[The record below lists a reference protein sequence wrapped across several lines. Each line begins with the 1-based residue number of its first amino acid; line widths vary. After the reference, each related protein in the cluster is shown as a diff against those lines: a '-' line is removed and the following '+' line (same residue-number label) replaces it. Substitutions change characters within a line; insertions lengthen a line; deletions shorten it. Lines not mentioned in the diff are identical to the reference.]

1 MKKILFLLII
11 FMIFIVMMTSAK
23 ADNFN
28 CLVEAVYHEA
38 RSESLLGMLSVANVI
53 LTRKE
58 NSNFPNTICQVV
70 HQGKYWKGNPVRDRC
85 QFSYWCDGKTER
97 FVEIEGLIKSINVS
111 EMALK
116 GIQVRQAVGA
126 THYHANYVTPRWA
139 SDPRFKALGSIGKHL
154 FYIDMRE

>member
-1 MKKILFLLII
+1 MKKVLFLLFI
-11 FMIFIVMMTSAK
+11 FMIFIVMMASAK

-70 HQGKYWKGNPVRDRC
+70 HQGK
-85 QFSYWCDGKTER
+85 
-97 FVEIEGLIKSINVS
+97 
-111 EMALK
+111 
-116 GIQVRQAVGA
+116 
-126 THYHANYVTPRWA
+126 
-139 SDPRFKALGSIGKHL
+139 
-154 FYIDMRE
+154 

>member
-1 MKKILFLLII
+1 MKKVLFLLLI
-11 FMIFIVMMTSAK
+11 FMIFIVMMASAK

-38 RSESLLGMLSVANVI
+38 RSESLLGM

-70 HQGKYWKGNPVRDRC
+70 HQGKYWKGNPVKDKC
-85 QFSYWCDGKTER
+85 QFSYWCDGKAER

-116 GIQVRQAVGA
+116 GIQVRQTVGA
-126 THYHANYVTPRWA
+126 THYHANYVTPHWA
-139 SDPRFKALGSIGKHL
+139 SDPSFRSN
-154 FYIDMRE
+154 R